1 LPALTADRS
10 TTELRWI
17 VFALELRAV
26 YIAHTPLRGK
36 LYFNP
41 IKIDVGK
48 QKPCLDYLDGS
59 AQFWRNISVTRL
71 NRARATNTNKLS

>member
-1 LPALTADRS
+1 VSELNLAPAVGFEPTTNRLTADRS

-26 YIAHTPLRGK
+26 YVAHTPLRGK

-41 IKIDVGK
+41 IKIDVENKSRVLIIQIARLSSG
-48 QKPCLDYLDGS
+48 
-59 AQFWRNISVTRL
+59 ARSV
-71 NRARATNTNKLS
+71 

>member
-1 LPALTADRS
+1 
-10 TTELRWI
+10 
-17 VFALELRAV
+17 
-26 YIAHTPLRGK
+26 LRGK

-48 QKPCLDYLDGS
+48 QKPCLDYLDRS

-71 NRARATNTNKLS
+71 NRAPATNTNKLSRNKLS